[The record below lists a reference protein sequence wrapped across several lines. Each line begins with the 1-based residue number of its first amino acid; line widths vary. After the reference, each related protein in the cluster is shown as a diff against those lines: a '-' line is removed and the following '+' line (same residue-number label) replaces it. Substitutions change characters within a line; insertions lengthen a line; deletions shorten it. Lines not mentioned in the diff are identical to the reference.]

1 MKRKLLAAAAFA
13 AATLSPAAFATG
25 ADDTWTDYRKA
36 NNLSL
41 YPPASNPA
49 VSSDWIMME
58 MSLGEGNADRL
69 QKVNAIQ
76 TRYGGNGSA
85 KGDGDTK
92 EAKDGVDKAQEVRKE
107 ASR

>member
-36 NNLSL
+36 NSLSL

-69 QKVNAIQ
+69 EKVNAIQ
-76 TRYGGNGSA
+76 TRYGSNASA
-85 KGDGDTK
+85 KAGGDTK
-92 EAKDGVDKAQEVRKE
+92 EAKDGADKPQETRKE